1 MKKDY
6 EFVFTSLYGSQNY
19 NLDNE
24 RSDKDYKMAV
34 VPSLDNL
41 ILDFKQYSKIEKTK
55 DGLVEIKDIRNTFT
69 SFKKMSIVDLEVLFS
84 KEIITNKKYK
94 EEIDRLLAMR
104 EELVAANSF
113 RLYQVILGVMTSGIK
128 KEYKP
133 KSMAQ
138 SIRYYDLFDRYFVKG
153 ESFKS
158 ALDASKSELYELMK
172 EVKSGRADEKETIE
186 KVEKMIDVVKEYKD
200 KVEKGINY
208 ETYQKLDLILI
219 DIFKKKIVKE
229 VV

>member
-24 RSDKDYKMAV
+24 NSDKDYKMAV

-41 ILDFKQYSKIEKTK
+41 ILNSKQYSKIEKTK
-55 DGLVEIKDIRNTFT
+55 DGLVEVKDIRNTFT

-94 EEIDRLLAMR
+94 EEVDRLLAMR
-104 EELVAANSF
+104 EEIVAANPY
-113 RLYQVILGVMTSGIK
+113 RLYQVMLGVMISGTK

-138 SIRYYDLFDRYFVKG
+138 SIRHYDLFDRYFIKK
-153 ESFKS
+153 ENFES
-158 ALDASKSELYELMK
+158 ALDTSKSELYEFIK
-172 EVKSGRADEKETIE
+172 DVKFGRSDEVKER
-186 KVEKMIDVVKEYKD
+186 VEKMISIVKDYKS
-200 KVEKGINY
+200 KVTENINY
-208 ETYQKLDLILI
+208 KTYQKLDLILI
-219 DIFKKKIVKE
+219 DIFKKRIYEKI
-229 VV
+229 